1 LPGAP
6 SFPLR
11 HAIALGVV
19 QGPSELLPVSSSG
32 HTALLPAVLG
42 WPYATL
48 RPNHRKAFD
57 VALHAGGA
65 AGIVA
70 ASLASGPAPRGLP
83 RRGARRRSV
92 LRRGRYRGL
101 AFRSTMTTLTVLPAV
116 LGGLLLRRQIE
127 DRLGGPR
134 SVAMAQVVSGAALG
148 AADRLP
154 ARRDAA
160 DARPID
166 ALLLGVGQAVALV
179 PGVSRS
185 GGVLVAAR
193 LLRFR
198 RPDAAALAWRA
209 ALPVLLGATLLQAA
223 RLAREGLPRELER
236 PFAAGAAA
244 ALASTVVSAPLA
256 RVTLSGGS
264 LTPIAAYRV
273 ALGAG
278 ALLLLRRRGAGPRA
292 VPAAAPSGA

>member
-1 LPGAP
+1 VAGAP
-6 SFPLR
+6 SFPLG
-11 HAIALGVV
+11 HAIVLGAV

-32 HTALLPAVLG
+32 HTALLPAMLG
-42 WPYATL
+42 WPYTTL
-48 RPNHRKAFD
+48 RPDHRKAFE

-70 ASLASGPAPRGLP
+70 ASLSRGRAPAVVAPDRRAGPSRH
-83 RRGARRRSV
+83 RSLV
-92 LRRGRYRGL
+92 LRS
-101 AFRSTMTTLTVLPAV
+101 AMTGATLLPAV

-134 SVAMAQVVSGAALG
+134 AVAAAQIAAGAALG

-154 ARRDAA
+154 ARRAA
-160 DARPID
+160 SDARPLD
-166 ALLLGVGQAVALV
+166 ALLLGVGQAAALV

-198 RPDAAALAWRA
+198 RPDAAALAWHA
-209 ALPVLLGATLLQAA
+209 ALPVLLGATALQSVS
-223 RLAREGLPRELER
+223 LAREGLPAALRR

-244 ALASTVVSAPLA
+244 AFASTVASAPLA
-256 RVTLSGGS
+256 RFTLSGRS
-264 LTPIAAYRV
+264 LAPLAAYRV
-273 ALGAG
+273 ALGSL
-278 ALLLLRRRGAGPRA
+278 ALLLLRRRARG
-292 VPAAAPSGA
+292 